1 MGINRLCFQGSGDHA
16 HRIPVVPRK
25 ISLFL
30 FCPLA
35 LLALVLGSSLRAQD
49 VASVVGTVAFPVGE
63 NRMISVG
70 VPLVRPAVAA
80 GVVELVD
87 SGGVTLINGEGTPQA
102 VAANLLEGSSYY
114 IEVVGHRDGSSSTAL
129 GHRFEIDEPAT
140 KAQSAGKIVLGDSH
154 LNTLEKNSLALIVGH
169 RVVVRPHWTLAGI
182 FGTGTSSPLNSSVNP
197 AEADQVY
204 FSTAKGLSVFYF
216 RGGVSPQWRS
226 MATGPV
232 NQDGAIIP
240 PGVGVFFK
248 RQKNAATF
256 TVVGEVRAGRFVRS
270 PVLSGQLIV
279 SGFPVSASLADLRL
293 LTGAGLTSGATAEV
307 ADQVFRWDGAAF
319 EGFFLRAGSAP
330 AWQKAA
336 LDNLDYSG
344 AKLLEAS
351 SAILVRLKS
360 GPLAPLVQSVPFSL

>member
-1 MGINRLCFQGSGDHA
+1 MLAGVFKAFVKSPVSLRKFSSFPLL
-16 HRIPVVPRK
+16 PVVFF
-25 ISLFL
+25 SLVPKL
-30 FCPLA
+30 F
-35 LLALVLGSSLRAQD
+35 LRAQD

-80 GVVELVD
+80 GIVESVD
-87 SGGVTLINGEGTPQA
+87 SGGITIVNGEGTPQTFTR
-102 VAANLLEGSSYY
+102 NLLEGSSYY
-114 IEVVGHRDGSSSTAL
+114 LEVVSHRDGSSSTAL
-129 GHRFEIDEPAT
+129 GHRFEIDESAT
-140 KAQSAGKIVLGDSH
+140 KAQSAGKVVLGDSH
-154 LNTLEKNSLALIVGH
+154 LNTLEKSNLAIIVGH
-169 RVVVRPHWTLAGI
+169 RVVVRPHWTLAGV
-182 FGTGTSSPLNSSVNP
+182 FGTGTASSLNSAINP

-216 RGGVSPQWRS
+216 RDGVSPQWRS
-226 MATGPV
+226 LATGPV

-248 RQKNAATF
+248 RQKNGATF

-270 PVLSGQLIV
+270 PVSSGQLIV

-293 LTGAGLTSGATAEV
+293 LAVAGLTSGATAEV

>member
-1 MGINRLCFQGSGDHA
+1 
-16 HRIPVVPRK
+16 
-25 ISLFL
+25 
-30 FCPLA
+30 
-35 LLALVLGSSLRAQD
+35 

-226 MATGPV
+226 LASGPV

-256 TVVGEVRAGRFVRS
+256 TVVGEVRAG
-270 PVLSGQLIV
+270 GALIPL
-279 SGFPVSASLADLRL
+279 F
-293 LTGAGLTSGATAEV
+293 GATDAQGAFAATFAAPIAPITGSPWWSHALTLDAQGAVV
-307 ADQVFRWDGAAF
+307 ATNP
-319 EGFFLRAGSAP
+319 FL
-330 AWQKAA
+330 
-336 LDNLDYSG
+336 NLFT
-344 AKLLEAS
+344 
-351 SAILVRLKS
+351 
-360 GPLAPLVQSVPFSL
+360 Q